1 MIRLAK
7 FALAWLGINTLL
19 TLGWM
24 IVFLT
29 ECVLHYEL
37 RDEARPLVAL
47 NRGICTLLDGLLA
60 WGMPLDDH

>member
-24 IVFLT
+24 IAFII
-29 ECVLHYEL
+29 ECFLHYEL
-37 RDEARPLVAL
+37 RDETRPLVA
-47 NRGICTLLDGLLA
+47 LLA